1 MENTNLNEDLNLL
14 QERIS
19 DLRGNEWEI
28 LIQEDRLGELAVDMA
43 KQLADQLI
51 VTNQNLKDLV
61 EAGSKTNR
69 TLAMAVKNLGDQQ
82 NALHNHV
89 GILVSMVKALQMRLD
104 HMEANQ

>member
-1 MENTNLNEDLNLL
+1 MENTNLNEYLNLL

-19 DLRGNEWEI
+19 DLRANEWE
-28 LIQEDRLGELAVDMA
+28 LLVKEDRLAELAVDMT

-51 VTNQNLKDLV
+51 VTNQNLKDLG
-61 EAGSKTNR
+61 EAGSETNR